1 MSYLFDT
8 NIIIG
13 FLKNDTN
20 IVSNLSSEQEV
31 NISVVTVGEMLFG
44 ANNSG
49 NPIKNKKLYT
59 EFFKHC
65 IIHSITEK
73 TSEYYAEIRYSLKI
87 AGNPIPENDIWIAAI
102 AKEKNMTI
110 VTRDKHLNQLECIKT
125 EIW

>member
-13 FLKNDTN
+13 FLKNDQN
-20 IVSNLSSEQEV
+20 IVSKISSEKKI
-31 NISVVTVGEMLFG
+31 NITVVTAGELLYG
-44 ANNSG
+44 AKNSG
-49 NPIKNKKLYT
+49 NPAGNRSLYV

-65 IIHSITEK
+65 IIHNITEI
-73 TSEYYAEIRYSLKI
+73 TSEYYAEIRHFLKI

-110 VTRDKHLNQLECIKT
+110 VTRDRHLRLLDFIKT
-125 EIW
+125 EEW

>member
-20 IVSNLSSEQEV
+20 IVSKLSSEQEV

-49 NPIKNKKLYT
+49 NPIENTMLYK
-59 EFFKHC
+59 ELFKHC
-65 IIHSITEK
+65 IIHNISEI
-73 TSEYYAEIRYSLKI
+73 TSEYYAEIRHLLKI

-102 AKEKNMTI
+102 AKEKNMII
-110 VTRDKHLNQLECIKT
+110 VTRDKHLNQLEFIKT
-125 EIW
+125 EAW